1 MQRDLAEARIR
12 PHRGEGDRVRGALRR
27 EEFAFALGE
36 TVIGRLVVISAAVLF
51 LVACA
56 TETPPQPRWS
66 KPGAG
71 SEELSAAR
79 ADCMEQAKEPDLGVG
94 QSRMQA
100 EARGN
105 VFMRCM
111 RGKGWEQVP
120 GEANE

>member
-1 MQRDLAEARIR
+1 
-12 PHRGEGDRVRGALRR
+12 
-27 EEFAFALGE
+27 LGE
-36 TVIGRLVVISAAVLF
+36 TVIGRLTVISAAVLF
-51 LVACA
+51 LVGCA

-66 KPGAG
+66 KAGAG

-79 ADCMEQAKEPDLGVG
+79 SDCMKQAQEPDLGVG

-105 VFMRCM
+105 IFMRCM
-111 RGKGWEQVP
+111 REKGWEQVP